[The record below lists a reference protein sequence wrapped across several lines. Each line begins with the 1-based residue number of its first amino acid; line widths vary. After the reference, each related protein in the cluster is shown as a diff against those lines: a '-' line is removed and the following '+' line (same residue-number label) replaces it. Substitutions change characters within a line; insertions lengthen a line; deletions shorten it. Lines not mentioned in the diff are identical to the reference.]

1 MTAPL
6 TLYAVCPPG
15 IESLLAAECGDLG
28 LAPGRTEPGGVAFQG
43 DLAALYRANL
53 ELRTA
58 VRVLLRLGDPFEA
71 RFFDDLVRQARRLA
85 WKRVIPP
92 GATLRFRVT
101 SRKSRLYHED
111 GIAERLLAAVAA
123 QVPGVRPAAK
133 ATEPDAES
141 DQSGG
146 QLVVVRVVYDRV
158 TVSADS
164 SGAPL
169 FRRGYRLA
177 GARAPLRENVA
188 AAMLRVVGWDGRTS
202 LVDPFAGAGTI
213 PIEAALL
220 ARRIA
225 PGLGREFA
233 FERWPGLDGDAWT
246 RLKDEARGRVL
257 PRAGVPIRG
266 FDRDA
271 GAVAAAQ
278 ANAERAGV
286 SEDIVFERRTV
297 SALPELRGGA
307 LVTNPPWGARV
318 GDRQALRDL
327 YARLGQRVRERC
339 PESGVAVLVARR
351 EHESALGLA
360 LTLGFRTVSGGIPV
374 RCLVRAR
381 PGEAP
386 LAGRRSCAARRRR
399 LADRSRRRPRR

>member
-6 TLYAVCPPG
+6 ALYAVCPPG
-15 IESLLAAECGDLG
+15 IEGLLAAECEELG
-28 LAPGRTEPGGVAFQG
+28 LAPGRTEPGGVACQG

-58 VRVLLRLGDPFEA
+58 VRVLLRLGETFEA
-71 RFFDDLVRQARRLA
+71 RFFDDLVRQARRLP
-85 WKRVIPP
+85 WERVIPA

-111 GIAERLLAAVAA
+111 AIAERLLAAVAT
-123 QVPGVRPAAK
+123 QVPGVRLAPK
-133 ATEPDAES
+133 ATEPDPED
-141 DQSGG
+141 DQSGA
-146 QLVVVRVVYDRV
+146 QLVVARVFYDKV

-177 GARAPLRENVA
+177 GARAPLRENLA
-188 AAMLRVVGWDGRTS
+188 AAMLRAAGWDGRTP

-233 FERWPGLDGDAWT
+233 FERWPGFAAEAWA
-246 RLKDEARGRVL
+246 RLKEEARGRVL
-257 PRAGVPIRG
+257 PRAGAPIHG
-266 FDRDA
+266 FDRDP
-271 GAVAAAQ
+271 GAVTAAR

-286 SEDIVFERRTV
+286 ADDIVFERRTV
-297 SALPELRGGA
+297 SELLELRGGA

-318 GDRQALRDL
+318 GDRTALRNL
-327 YARLGQRVRERC
+327 YARLGQMVRERC
-339 PESGVAVLVARR
+339 PDSAVAVLVARQ
-351 EHESALGLA
+351 EHEAALGLS
-360 LTLGFRTVSGGIPV
+360 LSLGFRTVSGGIPV

-381 PGEAP
+381 PGEP
-386 LAGRRSCAARRRR
+386 PPVGR
-399 LADRSRRRPRR
+399 